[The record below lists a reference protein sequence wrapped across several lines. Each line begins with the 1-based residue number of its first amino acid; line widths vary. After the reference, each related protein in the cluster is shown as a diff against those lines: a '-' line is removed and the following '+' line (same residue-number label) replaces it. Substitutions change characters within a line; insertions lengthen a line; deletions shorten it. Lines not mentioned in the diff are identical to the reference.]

1 MSDFTDA
8 VNEKRRKGIHYR
20 TALESFKV
28 ELKDFEG
35 SKKERIINLA
45 NILKESGYDEEK
57 ISEKVGNDLTGYLS
71 KQYVRK
77 VLGDEFKQKKFQSIS
92 SEGVTSSA
100 TNTEEKKQSI
110 LVTTNGYETGDQEG
124 ESSLDEIYG
133 GKSFTQMRREA
144 QGEVKG
150 EDEEPMEKPKNR
162 VPLLSSIPPEVREKL
177 ARSDEME
184 EMVRQMAE
192 DRDAAIKKEAWM
204 AKLYNQHR
212 FGAKD
217 QELQR
222 YKIEVNNLRTL
233 LSDVEKD
240 SLAKEGNQ
248 YKEIE
253 VFKMDPG
260 TTRLLNEISSKSQRT
275 FFLLVHPKTM
285 QIKGAKTDVQMHV
298 LQAKREAGIKD

>member
-8 VNEKRRKGIHYR
+8 VDEKRRKGIHYK

-45 NILKESGYDEEK
+45 NILKESRYDEEK

-77 VLGDEFKQKKFQSIS
+77 VLGDEFKQKKFQSIN
-92 SEGVTSSA
+92 SEGATSSA

-110 LVTTNGYETGDQEG
+110 LVTTNGNETVDQES
-124 ESSLDEIYG
+124 ESSLDQIYG
-133 GKSFTQMRREA
+133 GKSFTHMRREA
-144 QGEVKG
+144 QREVKG
-150 EDEEPMEKPKNR
+150 EEEPMESPKNR
-162 VPLLSSIPPEVREKL
+162 FPLLSDIPSEIREKL

-184 EMVRQMAE
+184 EMVRQIAE

-212 FGAKD
+212 YGAKD

-222 YKIEVNNLRTL
+222 YKIEVNNLKAL
-233 LSDVEKD
+233 LSDVDKE
-240 SLAKEGNQ
+240 SLVKEGSE

-253 VFKMDPG
+253 VLKMDSG
-260 TTRLLNEISSKSQRT
+260 TTRLLNEISNKSQKT

-285 QIKGAKTDVQMHV
+285 QIKGAKTDVQMHIV
-298 LQAKREAGIKD
+298 QVKREAGIKD